1 MYMVVTEC
9 YESLKYIL
17 EILVVG
23 DLERRLYRLYYFK
36 CNLILIPI
44 LRTTLSA
51 FLLYFRVPIHGM
63 VVHFSGSFLVY

>member
-23 DLERRLYRLYYFK
+23 DLERRLYRLLFQMQFTIDTNTADNTF
-36 CNLILIPI
+36 CIF
-44 LRTTLSA
+44 TL
-51 FLLYFRVPIHGM
+51 F
-63 VVHFSGSFLVY
+63 